1 MRVTKYPV
9 ITICYNK
16 KKDGAADI
24 MIKVTN
30 HPWIKNAVI
39 LTLIIITTLFSI
51 EFFAKTSFDYDSF
64 SFTIQSK
71 ISVAGGTILEIP
83 PVGQLFLKSH
93 HTPWQLVITLNEIN
107 FNKLEQQLT
116 SLASKEELLDLF
128 QIEVKKA
135 LFAFIGSVFLCGIIA
150 TALLLCL
157 LRIYPSDPWFGRGLF
172 ASVLVMTLFIGLT
185 AATYDQNAI
194 KHPQYQGA
202 LESAPWAMNLVS
214 MSLDNIEV
222 LGSSLRK
229 VSEGLPMLYKQAVQ
243 IQNMGELQPDLAVLH
258 VSDIHNNPAAF
269 EFIQELVANFNIKL
283 IIDTG
288 DVTDYGT
295 ALEADIVS
303 NIEKFKIPYVFIP
316 GNHDSPL
323 IIERLKQIKNVRII
337 DKTTETIAGLTIAG
351 IGDPAADSFNS
362 DVSPTEVM
370 DARRTDL
377 NEYLASLEQQP
388 DIVAVH
394 NRQLAKD
401 IIGKYPLILHGHDH
415 KYNLSIVNGTI
426 LHDAG
431 TTGAAG
437 IRGLTAKGV
446 PYSAAILY
454 WKKTEDGS
462 WKLQAIDSIKVNGT
476 EGRLTIDRHSYS

>member
-1 MRVTKYPV
+1 
-9 ITICYNK
+9 
-16 KKDGAADI
+16 

-30 HPWIKNAVI
+30 TRWVKIAAV

-51 EFFAKTSFDYDSF
+51 QFFAKTSFKYDSF

-71 ISVAGGTILEIP
+71 INTAGGTNLEIP
-83 PVGQLFLKSH
+83 PVGHLFLKSH
-93 HTPWQLVITLNEIN
+93 HTPWQLVITLNEVN
-107 FNKLEQQLT
+107 FNKLEEQLASIT
-116 SLASKEELLDLF
+116 SKEEWLDLF
-128 QIEVKKA
+128 QAEVQKA
-135 LFAFIGSVFLCGIIA
+135 LLTFLGSVFLCGVA
-150 TALLLCL
+150 GTALLLCL
-157 LRIYPSDPWFGRGLF
+157 LRIYPSNPWFGRGIL
-172 ASVLVMTLFIGLT
+172 ASVLVMLLFIGLT
-185 AATYDQNAI
+185 AATYDENAI

-229 VSEGLPMLYKQAVQ
+229 VTEGLPLLYKQAIQ

-258 VSDIHNNPAAF
+258 ISDIHNNPAAF
-269 EFIQELVANFNIKL
+269 EFIQQLVANFNIKL
-283 IIDTG
+283 VIDTG
-288 DVTDYGT
+288 DLTDYGT
-295 ALEADIVS
+295 ALEADIIS
-303 NIEKFKIPYVFIP
+303 NIEKFKIPYVFVS

-323 IIERLKQIKNVRII
+323 IIERLKQLKNVRII
-337 DKTTETIAGLTIAG
+337 DKTTETVAGLAIAG
-351 IGDPAADSFNS
+351 IGDPAAESFNS
-362 DVSPTEVM
+362 DVTTAEVM
-370 DARRTDL
+370 DSRRKEFND
-377 NEYLASLEQQP
+377 YLASLESPP
-388 DIVAVH
+388 DIIAVH

-415 KYNLSIVNGTI
+415 KYNLSTVNGTI
-426 LHDAG
+426 IHDAG

-454 WKKTEDGS
+454 WKKTDTGN

-476 EGRLTIDRHSYS
+476 EGRLTIDRNNYN

>member
-1 MRVTKYPV
+1 MMRIAK
-9 ITICYNK
+9 
-16 KKDGAADI
+16 
-24 MIKVTN
+24 
-30 HPWIKNAVI
+30 HPWINIAVG
-39 LTLIIITTLFSI
+39 LALIIAATLFSI
-51 EFFAKTSFDYDSF
+51 QFFAKTSFDYDSL

-71 ISVAGGTILEIP
+71 ISWTGGTSLQIP

-93 HTPWQLVITLNEIN
+93 HTPWQLVITLDEIN
-107 FNKLEQQLT
+107 FNKLEEHLA
-116 SLASKEELLDLF
+116 SLSSKEELLDMF
-128 QIEVKKA
+128 QAEVKKA
-135 LFAFIGSVFLCGIIA
+135 LLTFFASVLLCGIIGA
-150 TALLLCL
+150 AVILCL
-157 LRIYPSDPWFGRGLF
+157 CRIYPPNPWFGRGIL
-172 ASVLVMTLFIGLT
+172 ASVLMLAVFIGLT
-185 AATYDQNAI
+185 AATYDPDAI

-229 VSEGLPMLYKQAVQ
+229 VSEGLPLLYKQASQ
-243 IQNMGELQPDLAVLH
+243 IQSMGELQPDLAVLH

-269 EFIQELVANFNIKL
+269 EFIQQLVANFNIKM

-288 DVTDYGT
+288 DLTDYGT
-295 ALEADIVS
+295 ALEADIIS

-323 IIERLKQIKNVRII
+323 ILERLKKIKNVRII
-337 DKTTETIAGLTIAG
+337 DKNVATVAGLTIAG
-351 IGDPAADSFNS
+351 IADPAAESFNS
-362 DVSPTEVM
+362 DVASTEAM
-370 DARRTDL
+370 DACRTEFNDF
-377 NEYLASLEQQP
+377 LASLGLQP
-388 DIVAVH
+388 DIIAVH

-415 KYNLSIVNGTI
+415 KYNLSVVNGTVI
-426 LHDAG
+426 HDAG

-437 IRGLTAKGV
+437 IRGLTPKGV

-454 WKKTEDGS
+454 WKKTEDSG

-476 EGRLTIDRHSYS
+476 EGRLTIDRHNYS